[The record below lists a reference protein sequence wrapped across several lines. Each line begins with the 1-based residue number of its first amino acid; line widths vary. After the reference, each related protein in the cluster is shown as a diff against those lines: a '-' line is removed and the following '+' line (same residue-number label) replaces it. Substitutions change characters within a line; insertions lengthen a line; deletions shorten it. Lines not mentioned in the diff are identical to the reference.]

1 MKSTYSIFFPTPAP
15 NMFTT
20 LQPPHGL
27 LQFCRVMVVVITLFS
42 SATFSSAIP
51 YQLHPD
57 EVTALKQ
64 IGETLTLGGRQPFE
78 VGDACNQS
86 GTLHDMNLF
95 KQDLEANS
103 TVMCNCTLS
112 NDGHCHIT
120 SLYLKTLSLPGKLP
134 PEIANLTYLE
144 ILDLTR
150 NYISGNIPEE
160 WASMKHLTSLS
171 LTSNRLS
178 GNIPGY
184 LGSFRSLTYLSLEA
198 NQFSGTI
205 PSQLGD
211 LVNLTDLILSSN
223 QLEGTLPKTLAKLN
237 LTDFRAS
244 DNNLSGRIPDFI
256 GNWRNLDRLELYAS
270 GLQGPIPRDILS
282 LEKLRDLRITDMSG
296 PESNL
301 ATIPPRVKNL
311 VLRNINLTGVIP
323 AAVWGSDFLKTLD
336 LTFNKLE
343 GEIPPDAKTYD
354 FMFFS
359 GNKLTG
365 SVPYSFIDSGNKI
378 DVSYNNF
385 SRLPKCQ
392 DAQSGL
398 LPCSGIPE
406 CPKSYRSF
414 HVNCGGP
421 DVENRSI
428 LYEGDESIKGDAATI
443 YSNKRSNWGFS
454 NTGDFMDDADESPG
468 YRLPSNYSNERLFS
482 TARRAAISLTYYG
495 YCLENGTYTVQ
506 LHFAEIQFTDD
517 ELYKRVGKRFFDIY
531 IQGKLE
537 KQDFNIQKA
546 ANGSNKASIIFNAT
560 VTDTTLEIRLYWNG
574 KGTTCIPERGNYGPL
589 ISAITARELIVQ
601 VRKPGEASFSEPGEA
616 SKTPIVVGVFTSA
629 LLLVFLV
636 MGVICW
642 KFYFR
647 DKVMRERDLKGL
659 DLKTGSFTLRQ
670 LRAATNNF
678 DSADKIGEGG
688 FGSVYKGKLSD
699 GTLIAVK
706 QLSPKSRQGNREFVN
721 EIGMI
726 SGLQHPNLVKLYGC
740 CIEGDQLLLVYEYME
755 NNSLAKALFGS
766 ETSFLMLDWPTR
778 YKICVGIARGL
789 VFLHEESAIR
799 IVHRDI
805 KGTNVLLDKD
815 LSAKISDFGLAKL
828 NEEENTHISTRVAG
842 TIGYMAPEYALWGNL
857 TDKADVYSFG
867 VVALEIVS
875 GRSNSSYRTTNE
887 FVCLLDWAHV
897 LQKKGNLMEIVDP
910 KLQSEFNKEEAE
922 RMIKLA
928 LLCTNAS
935 PSLRPAMSEVV
946 SMLEG
951 QTSIQEMI
959 SDPSIYGDDLHS
971 KHLKGHY
978 QQVMDQ
984 SLNSTQDLFPRSD
997 KSWIGNSSTSAH
1009 DLYPI
1014 NPESINLN
1022 ISETSSLI
1030 E

>member
-1 MKSTYSIFFPTPAP
+1 
-15 NMFTT
+15 MFTM

-42 SATFSSAIP
+42 SATLVVS

-64 IGETLTLGGRQPFE
+64 IGKTLTQGGQPFE
-78 VGDACNQS
+78 VGDACNQP
-86 GTLHDMNLF
+86 GTLHDINLL
-95 KQDLEANS
+95 KQDPGANS
-103 TVMCNCTLS
+103 TIVCNCTLNLN
-112 NDGHCHIT
+112 NDGYCHIT
-120 SLYLKTLSLPGKLP
+120 SLFLKILSLRGKLP
-134 PEIANLTYLE
+134 LEMANLTYLE
-144 ILDLTR
+144 NLDLTR
-150 NYISGNIPEE
+150 NYISGNIPEN
-160 WASMKHLTSLS
+160 WASMKHLTNLL

-184 LGSFRSLTYLSLEA
+184 LGRFRSLTNLSLEA

-205 PSQLGD
+205 PFQLGD
-211 LVNLTDLILSSN
+211 LVNLTFLVLSSN
-223 QLEGTLPKTLAKLN
+223 QLEGNLPNTLAKLN
-237 LTDFRAS
+237 LTHFRAS
-244 DNNLSGRIPDFI
+244 DNNLSGKIPDFI
-256 GNWRNLDRLELYAS
+256 GNWSNLDRLELYAS
-270 GLQGPIPRDILS
+270 GLEGPIPRAILS
-282 LEKLRDLRITDMSG
+282 LEKLTDLRITDMSG

-301 ATIPPRVKNL
+301 PNIPPIVKYL

-323 AAVWGSDFLKTLD
+323 TDVWTSGSLKTLD

-343 GEIPPDAKTYD
+343 GGIPRDAKTCD

-365 SVPYSFIDSGNKI
+365 SVPDSFINSGKKI

-385 SRLPKCQ
+385 SWLPSCR
-392 DAQSGL
+392 DALDINTYRSSFIKNNLSGL
-398 LPCSGIPE
+398 LPCSGIHE

-421 DVENRSI
+421 DVPSGSI

-454 NTGDFMDDADESPG
+454 NTGDFMDDSGNSPG
-468 YRLPSNYSNERLFS
+468 YILTSNDSYFPTDTVYS

-495 YCLENGTYTVQ
+495 YCLENAMYTVK
-506 LHFAEIQFTDD
+506 LDFAEIQFTED
-517 ELYKRVGKRFFDIY
+517 ELYKSVGKRFFDIY
-531 IQGKLE
+531 IQGELE
-537 KQDFNIQKA
+537 KQDFNIEEA
-546 ANGSNKASIIFNAT
+546 ANGSNKAYSIQFNAN
-560 VTDTTLEIRLYWNG
+560 VTDNTLEIRLYWNG
-574 KGTTCIPERGNYGPL
+574 KGTTCIPHRGNYGPI
-589 ISAITARELIVQ
+589 ISAITVCSGQSTYCPET
-601 VRKPGEASFSEPGEA
+601 GEA
-616 SKTPIVVGVFTSA
+616 SKTPIVVGLVTSA

-636 MGVICW
+636 MGIICW

-647 DKVMRERDLKGL
+647 DKFMRERDLMGL

-678 DSADKIGEGG
+678 DSAGKIGEGG

-755 NNSLAKALFGS
+755 NNSLAKALFATGS

-789 VFLHEESAIR
+789 AFLHEESAIR

-842 TIGYMAPEYALWGNL
+842 TIGYMAPEYALWGYL

-971 KHLKGHY
+971 KLLKGHY
-978 QQVMDQ
+978 QQVIDQ
-984 SLNSTQDLFPRSD
+984 SLNSTQDLFPPSD
-997 KSWIGNSSTSAH
+997 KSWIGNSSASAH

-1022 ISETSSLI
+1022 ISETSTLI

>member
-1 MKSTYSIFFPTPAP
+1 MI
-15 NMFTT
+15 
-20 LQPPHGL
+20 LEL
-27 LQFCRVMVVVITLFS
+27 
-42 SATFSSAIP
+42 
-51 YQLHPD
+51 
-57 EVTALKQ
+57 VTALKQ
-64 IGETLTLGGRQPFE
+64 IGETLTLGGQPFD

-86 GTLHDMNLF
+86 GTLHDMNLSE
-95 KQDLEANS
+95 QDSEANS
-103 TVMCNCTLS
+103 TLVCNCTLNLN
-112 NDGHCHIT
+112 NDSYCHIT

-270 GLQGPIPRDILS
+270 GLQAGPIPPAILS
-282 LEKLRDLRITDMSG
+282 LEKLTDLRITDMSG

-343 GEIPPDAKTYD
+343 GEIPPDAKKYD

-365 SVPYSFIDSGNKI
+365 SVPDSFTNSGNKI

-385 SRLPKCQ
+385 SRLPISCQ
-392 DAQSGL
+392 DALDINTYRSSVIKNNLSGL
-398 LPCSGIPE
+398 LPCSGIHE

-414 HVNCGGP
+414 HVNCGGLGATSG
-421 DVENRSI
+421 SI
-428 LYEGDESIKGDAATI
+428 LYEGDESIVGDAAKI
-443 YSNKRSNWGFS
+443 YYNKQSNWGFS
-454 NTGDFMDDADESPG
+454 STGDFMDDAGESSG
-468 YRLPSNYSNERLFS
+468 YILRSNYLTEPLFS

-495 YCLENGTYTVQ
+495 YCLENGMYTVQ

-537 KQDFNIQKA
+537 RKNFNIEEA
-546 ANGSNKASIIFNAT
+546 ANGSNKAYSKEFNAT
-560 VTDTTLEIRLYWNG
+560 VTDNTLEIRLYWNG

-589 ISAITARELIVQ
+589 ISAITVCSGQ
-601 VRKPGEASFSEPGEA
+601 GTYCPEPGEA
-616 SKTPIVVGVFTSA
+616 SKTPIVVGVVTSA

-647 DKVMRERDLKGL
+647 DKFMRERDLKGL

-755 NNSLAKALFGS
+755 NNSLAKALFATGS

-789 VFLHEESAIR
+789 AFLHEESAIR

-842 TIGYMAPEYALWGNL
+842 TIGYMAPEYALWGYL

-887 FVCLLDWAHV
+887 FVSLLDWAHV

-910 KLQSEFNKEEAE
+910 KLQSEFNNEEAE

-935 PSLRPAMSEVV
+935 PSVRPAMSEVV

-951 QTSIQEMI
+951 QTSIQEVT

-997 KSWIGNSSTSAH
+997 KSWTGNSSTSAH

-1014 NPESINLN
+1014 NPESISLNL
-1022 ISETSSLI
+1022 SETSSLI
-1030 E
+1030 

>member
-1 MKSTYSIFFPTPAP
+1 
-15 NMFTT
+15 
-20 LQPPHGL
+20 
-27 LQFCRVMVVVITLFS
+27 
-42 SATFSSAIP
+42 
-51 YQLHPD
+51 
-57 EVTALKQ
+57 
-64 IGETLTLGGRQPFE
+64 
-78 VGDACNQS
+78 
-86 GTLHDMNLF
+86 
-95 KQDLEANS
+95 
-103 TVMCNCTLS
+103 
-112 NDGHCHIT
+112 
-120 SLYLKTLSLPGKLP
+120 
-134 PEIANLTYLE
+134 
-144 ILDLTR
+144 
-150 NYISGNIPEE
+150 
-160 WASMKHLTSLS
+160 
-171 LTSNRLS
+171 
-178 GNIPGY
+178 
-184 LGSFRSLTYLSLEA
+184 
-198 NQFSGTI
+198 
-205 PSQLGD
+205 
-211 LVNLTDLILSSN
+211 
-223 QLEGTLPKTLAKLN
+223 
-237 LTDFRAS
+237 
-244 DNNLSGRIPDFI
+244 
-256 GNWRNLDRLELYAS
+256 
-270 GLQGPIPRDILS
+270 
-282 LEKLRDLRITDMSG
+282 
-296 PESNL
+296 
-301 ATIPPRVKNL
+301 
-311 VLRNINLTGVIP
+311 
-323 AAVWGSDFLKTLD
+323 
-336 LTFNKLE
+336 
-343 GEIPPDAKTYD
+343 
-354 FMFFS
+354 
-359 GNKLTG
+359 
-365 SVPYSFIDSGNKI
+365 
-378 DVSYNNF
+378 
-385 SRLPKCQ
+385 
-392 DAQSGL
+392 
-398 LPCSGIPE
+398 
-406 CPKSYRSF
+406 
-414 HVNCGGP
+414 
-421 DVENRSI
+421 
-428 LYEGDESIKGDAATI
+428 
-443 YSNKRSNWGFS
+443 
-454 NTGDFMDDADESPG
+454 MDDADESPG
-468 YRLPSNYSNERLFS
+468 YILRSNYLTEPLFS

-506 LHFAEIQFTDD
+506 LHFAEIQFTDE

-537 KQDFNIQKA
+537 RKGFNIEEA
-546 ANGSNKASIIFNAT
+546 ANGSNKAYSIEFNAN
-560 VTDTTLEIRLYWNG
+560 VTDNTLEIRLYWNG

-589 ISAITARELIVQ
+589 ISAITARVLIVQ
-601 VRKPGEASFSEPGEA
+601 VRKPGEASR
-616 SKTPIVVGVFTSA
+616 TPIVVGGFTSA

-647 DKVMRERDLKGL
+647 DKFMRERDLKGL

-678 DSADKIGEGG
+678 DSAGKIGEGG

-706 QLSPKSRQGNREFVN
+706 KLSPTINSMQGKLSDGNREFVN

-755 NNSLAKALFGS
+755 NNSLSKALFGS

-789 VFLHEESAIR
+789 AFLHEESAIR

-842 TIGYMAPEYALWGNL
+842 TIGYMAPEYALWGYL

-951 QTSIQEMI
+951 QTSIQEVT

-971 KHLKGHY
+971 KHLNGHY

-984 SLNSTQDLFPRSD
+984 SLNSTQDLVPPSD

>member
-1 MKSTYSIFFPTPAP
+1 
-15 NMFTT
+15 MFTM

-64 IGETLTLGGRQPFE
+64 IDKTLTQGGQPLE
-78 VGDACNQS
+78 LADACNQDS
-86 GTLHDMNLF
+86 
-95 KQDLEANS
+95 EANS
-103 TVMCNCTLS
+103 TTVCNCTLNLN
-112 NDGHCHIT
+112 NDSYCHIT
-120 SLYLKTLSLPGKLP
+120 SLSLKTLSLQGKLL
-134 PEIANLTYLE
+134 PEMASLTYLKY
-144 ILDLTR
+144 LDLTR

-160 WASMKHLTSLS
+160 WASMKHLTNLS

-211 LVNLTDLILSSN
+211 LVNLTALILSSN
-223 QLEGTLPKTLAKLN
+223 QLEGNLPNTLAKLN

-256 GNWRNLDRLELYAS
+256 GNWSYLVRLELYAS
-270 GLQGPIPRDILS
+270 GLEGPIPPAILS

-301 ATIPPRVKNL
+301 TNIPPRVKICS
-311 VLRNINLTGVIP
+311 VLRNINLAGVIP
-323 AAVWGSDFLKTLD
+323 GDVWTSGSLKTLD
-336 LTFNKLE
+336 FTFNKLE
-343 GEIPPDAKTYD
+343 GGIPRDAKTYD

-365 SVPYSFIDSGNKI
+365 SVPDSFINSGNKI

-385 SRLPKCQ
+385 SWPPSCR
-392 DAQSGL
+392 DALDINTYRSSSIKNDLSGL
-398 LPCSGIPE
+398 LPCSGIHE

-421 DVENRSI
+421 DETSRSI
-428 LYEGDESIKGDAATI
+428 LYKGDDSIKGDAATI
-443 YSNKRSNWGFS
+443 YSNKKSNWGFS
-454 NTGDFMDDADESPG
+454 NTGDFMDDEDKSPG
-468 YRLPSNYSNERLFS
+468 YRLRSNYSTEPLFS
-482 TARRAAISLTYYG
+482 TVRRAAISLTYYG
-495 YCLENGTYTVQ
+495 YCLENGMYTVK
-506 LHFAEIQFTDD
+506 LDFAEIQFTGD

-531 IQGKLE
+531 IQGKRE
-537 KQDFNIQKA
+537 KKDFNIEEA
-546 ANGSNKASIIFNAT
+546 PNGSNKASIVFNAN
-560 VTDTTLEIRLYWNG
+560 VTDTTVEIRLYWNG

-589 ISAITARELIVQ
+589 ISPITVCSGQ
-601 VRKPGEASFSEPGEA
+601 STYCPEPGEA
-616 SKTPIVVGVFTSA
+616 SKTPIVVGAVTSA

-647 DKVMRERDLKGL
+647 DKFMRERDLKGL

-678 DSADKIGEGG
+678 DSAGKIGEGG

-755 NNSLAKALFGS
+755 NNSLAKALFATGS

-789 VFLHEESAIR
+789 AFLHEESAIR

-842 TIGYMAPEYALWGNL
+842 TIGYMAPEYALWGYL

-875 GRSNSSYRTTNE
+875 GRSNSSHRTTNE

-928 LLCTNAS
+928 LLCTNSS

-959 SDPSIYGDDLHS
+959 SDPSIFGDDLHS
-971 KHLKGHY
+971 KRLKGHY

-984 SLNSTQDLFPRSD
+984 SLNNTKDLFPPSD

-1030 E
+1030 